1 MHGRIQDCKLGEAQL
16 NKLGRAEGGATIV
29 GVFRVK
35 NHVFTTKN
43 HIFSNFRE
51 GGGGAHPGSAPVM
64 QYNFS
69 MNKFEF
75 IIN

>member
-1 MHGRIQDCKLGEAQL
+1 VLWW
-16 NKLGRAEGGATIV
+16 GG
-29 GVFRVK
+29 GG
-35 NHVFTTKN
+35 
-43 HIFSNFRE
+43 